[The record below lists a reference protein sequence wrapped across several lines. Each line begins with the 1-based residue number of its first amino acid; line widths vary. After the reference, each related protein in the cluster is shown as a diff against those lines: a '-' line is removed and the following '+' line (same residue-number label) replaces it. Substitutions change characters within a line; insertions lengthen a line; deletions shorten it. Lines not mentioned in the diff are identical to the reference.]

1 MAEKPPKDDAK
12 QEAPADAPSEQGV
25 EQPLVINAQYTKDL
39 SFEAPEAPG
48 IFAAMQEK
56 QPAINVNVNVSA
68 NPLQE
73 KTFEV
78 IIEFQAECK
87 VDETI
92 AFILELEYAGIFT
105 VNVPDEHLQP
115 VLLIE
120 CPRLLFPFARN
131 ILADVSRDGGFP
143 PLMLGPVDFASMFQ
157 AKLNELGAA
166 QAQAQGGGGGEPP
179 A

>member
-1 MAEKPPKDDAK
+1 MAKNSTKDDAP
-12 QEAPADAPSEQGV
+12 EAPEAGAGGDQAAQ
-25 EQPLVINAQYTKDL
+25 QPLVINAQYTKDL

-48 IFAAMQEK
+48 IFAVMQEK
-56 QPAINVNVNVSA
+56 QPNINVNINVSA

-73 KTFEV
+73 KMFEV
-78 IIEFQAECK
+78 VIEFQAECK
-87 VDETI
+87 VDEKI

-105 VNVPDEHLQP
+105 ANVPDEHLQP
-115 VLLIE
+115 ILLIE

-157 AKLNELGAA
+157 AKLNELSAA
-166 QAQAQGGGGGEPP
+166 QEAAGGAPE